1 MTVILQK
8 KQELSTSVIER
19 IRVYA
24 IQYGLKEYSWSAWM
38 PEMTN
43 TDTLVRL
50 ETKDGQTGIGAVSS
64 CSERDIDLS
73 IAYNMKPLLRGLL
86 GKDGLQVEENWQ
98 WMAQRRPYVHNSAIA
113 ALDIAMW
120 DLLAKQND
128 LPLSSLLGGKLDVL
142 QAYASIPV
150 LENPTA
156 NVEFIHQLAQAGFA
170 AFKFHN
176 ACVPDPD
183 IKLIKTIAR
192 EFQEQQFGFMFD
204 AECGYDLPGALQV
217 AEYMQGTGFIWLE
230 APFPDRHYSDYRALC
245 QSTKL
250 QILPAGLSVVEPEE
264 LAVMLPTGCWSTA
277 RVDLAMSGG
286 ITPILKITNITTA
299 LGLGLELVAWSS
311 PISTAATLQVSL
323 GTGCGEYFEIAV
335 PQQDFLIPSSQPL
348 QVNPS
353 GKVSG
358 SSKTGLGVDLD
369 WQELE
374 QTEPPLFD
382 IW

>member
-1 MTVILQK
+1 MNEILQN
-8 KQELSTSVIER
+8 KQELPASVIER
-19 IRVYA
+19 IRVYS
-24 IQYGLKEYSWSAWM
+24 IQYGPKEYSWSAWM

-50 ETKDGQTGIGAVSS
+50 DTKDGQTGIGAVCS
-64 CSERDIDLS
+64 CSERDMDLS
-73 IAYNMKPLLRGLL
+73 IAYSMKSLLRGLL
-86 GKDGLQVEENWQ
+86 GKDGLQVEKNWL
-98 WMAQRRPYVHNSAIA
+98 WMAQRRPYVCNTAIA

-128 LPLSSLLGGKLDVL
+128 LPLSSLLGGKYDAL

-156 NVEFIHQLAQAGFA
+156 NVELIYQLAQAGFTT
-170 AFKFHN
+170 FKFHN
-176 ACVPDPD
+176 VCIPDPD
-183 IKLIKTIAR
+183 IKLIKTISQ

-204 AECGYDLPGALQV
+204 AECGYDLTGALQV
-217 AEYMQGTGFIWLE
+217 AKHMQRSGFVWLE
-230 APFPDRHYSDYRALC
+230 APFPDRNYSDYRRLC
-245 QSTKL
+245 QSTEL

-264 LAVMLPTGCWSTA
+264 LAMMLSSGCWSTA
-277 RVDLAMSGG
+277 RTDLAMSGG
-286 ITPILKITNITTA
+286 ITPILKIANIITA
-299 LGLGLELVAWSS
+299 LGLGLELVAWGS

-335 PQQDFLIPSSQPL
+335 PQQDFLTPSSQPL
-348 QVNPS
+348 QVHPS
-353 GKVSG
+353 GKLSG
-358 SSKTGLGVDLD
+358 SSKTGLGLDLD